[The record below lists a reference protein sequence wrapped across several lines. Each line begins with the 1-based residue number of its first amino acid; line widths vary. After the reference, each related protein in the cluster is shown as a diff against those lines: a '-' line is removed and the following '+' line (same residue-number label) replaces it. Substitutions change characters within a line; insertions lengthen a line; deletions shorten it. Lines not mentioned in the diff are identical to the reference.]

1 MKQNE
6 KKCCFEPTPGMLV
19 SEISKL
25 FHDQMNQKSEQLGF
39 KNGYRQIL
47 RHLARKDGVT
57 QIDLVHAT
65 HLKAPTIS
73 VTLKKMEEEKLVRR
87 ETDKND
93 QRQTHVYLT
102 DKGREMERAFF
113 GKLVETESVLLRNVS
128 AEEKE
133 TLCNILKKMRG
144 NLLDEMGLPADW
156 RPRP

>member
-1 MKQNE
+1 MPPTE
-6 KKCCFEPTPGMLV
+6 KRCHHEPMPGLLIR
-19 SEISKL
+19 EISKL
-25 FHDQMNQKSEQLGF
+25 FHDKMNQNSDTLGF

-57 QIDLVHAT
+57 QIDLVRST

-73 VTLKKMEEEKLVRR
+73 VTLKKMEEEELVRR
-87 ETDKND
+87 VTDEKD

-102 DKGREMERAFF
+102 EKGRKMERAFF
-113 GKLVETESVLLRNVS
+113 GKIMETEDILLRGVS

-133 TLCNILKKMRG
+133 TLCELLKKVRT
-144 NLLDEMGLPADW
+144 NILDEMGLPEDW